1 MSFEYQLKHNR
12 KLRSELLTKYD
23 NSIKWI
29 FLEI

>member
-23 NSIKWI
+23 NSIK
-29 FLEI
+29 